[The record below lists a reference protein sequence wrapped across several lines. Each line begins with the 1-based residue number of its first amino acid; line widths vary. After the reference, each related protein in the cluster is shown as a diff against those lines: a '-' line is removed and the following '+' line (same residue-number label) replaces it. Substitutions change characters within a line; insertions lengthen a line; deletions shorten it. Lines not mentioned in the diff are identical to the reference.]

1 VSEPT
6 AAKRQYRK
14 ILPAHLEYA
23 RSRFAQLASTSAV
36 RAELKANGYD
46 YPHSAL
52 HYHWKQAEAVRHAL
66 HAAGDAQ
73 DGGE

>member
-36 RAELKANGYD
+36 RAELKANGGD
-46 YPHSAL
+46 YSHNQL
-52 HYHWKQAEAVRHAL
+52 HYHWKLAAEARKAL